1 MQFWNNV
8 KRLFIYWAAVFETL
22 ILCRC
27 LTHAYYIEFL
37 EWTKNDLN
45 HKYKTEITIS
55 LLFFHTMCPYA
66 IKENYVVI
74 LLLISKFNFTCH
86 FPLLEKPF
94 YFGRSCHS
102 LPSIFFKKGSKM
114 LWITFSV
121 LIDNRKY
128 VLTPWIRL
136 RSANAHYCLWLTLGR
151 QWNWR

>member
-1 MQFWNNV
+1 MFWWEQQILIFCRDIYPWMMKFWKNG
-8 KRLFIYWAAVFETL
+8 KRFKIFAHLLVVFETL

-74 LLLISKFNFTCH
+74 LLLIIAFNFTYR
-86 FPLLEKPF
+86 FLFLEKPF
-94 YFGRSCHS
+94 YLGDLFIVTHF
-102 LPSIFFKKGSKM
+102 LLKKYPICYGSPFQ
-114 LWITFSV
+114 I
-121 LIDNRKY
+121 
-128 VLTPWIRL
+128 
-136 RSANAHYCLWLTLGR
+136 C
-151 QWNWR
+151 